1 MNTVK
6 KLLSAIYPNKC
17 MGCGDIIPEGDYF
30 CKYCEQNIERNDLDN
45 FCLVCG
51 QEKENCVC
59 KFNIYR
65 FEKMI
70 SVFKNE
76 GIAQR
81 AYYSYKFS
89 HKQHY
94 IDFFAKE
101 IADAVQKLYQDITFD
116 YICAVPINK
125 TLFFKS
131 KFDHCNILCKS
142 VSKLLKLPIANDV
155 LSCKKGKKQQHKL
168 SIKQRLT
175 NVNEKFRFNYKID
188 GATVLL
194 IDDIYTTGATLDECA
209 KTLMYAGANR
219 VLCAT
224 VLATVIKSKKEN

>member
-1 MNTVK
+1 MNTLK

-17 MGCGDIIPEGDYF
+17 IGCGDIIPEGSF
-30 CKYCEQNIERNDLDN
+30 LCKYCEQNIERNNLDD

-59 KFNIYR
+59 KLNVYR
-65 FEKMI
+65 FEKLI

-81 AYYSYKFS
+81 AYYSYKFLQ
-89 HKQHY
+89 KQFY
-94 IDFFAKE
+94 AKYFAKE
-101 IADAVQKLYQDITFD
+101 IADAVKKLYSDIEFD

-125 TLFFKS
+125 ASIFTI
-131 KFDHCNILCKS
+131 KFDHCGTLCKA
-142 VSKLLKLPIANDV
+142 VSKLLNLPIADNI

-168 SIKQRLT
+168 SIKNRLE
-175 NVNEKFRFNYKID
+175 NVNDKFCFNYKID

-194 IDDIYTTGATLDECA
+194 IDDIRTTGATLDECA
-209 KTLMYAGANR
+209 KTLLYAGANR

-224 VLATVIKSKKEN
+224 VLATTIKSKKEN